1 METNKCYNIDC
12 MEFMSKMS
20 NNSVNFTLTDI
31 PYDEVAR
38 KTCGL
43 EKMKNLDTL
52 GAADK
57 LIFDIPKFLD
67 EVYRISSNSICIF
80 CGLEQFSS
88 VVQFFKS
95 KPGTTRCLVYEK
107 SNPVPSNGQY
117 VYLSGVELAVWFKKR
132 GAKTFNAYC
141 KNTIFR
147 YPIFG
152 GKKRVHPT
160 QKHPSLFKELIM
172 DNTNDGDIVFDPC
185 AGGMTTA
192 LACKETNRQYICC
205 ELNKEY
211 FDAGM
216 KMLGDN

>member
-95 KPGTTRCLVYEK
+95 KPGNNKVFGLRKIQSCPFKWSICLSFWCRTCCLV
-107 SNPVPSNGQY
+107 
-117 VYLSGVELAVWFKKR
+117 
-132 GAKTFNAYC
+132 
-141 KNTIFR
+141 
-147 YPIFG
+147 
-152 GKKRVHPT
+152 
-160 QKHPSLFKELIM
+160 
-172 DNTNDGDIVFDPC
+172 
-185 AGGMTTA
+185 
-192 LACKETNRQYICC
+192 
-205 ELNKEY
+205 
-211 FDAGM
+211 
-216 KMLGDN
+216 